1 MDLRAGL
8 LLPISQTF
16 LAFLHFLL
24 RNLWLGWNNKTQF
37 DPDKH
42 NDCIAF
48 HYNCKDWWWGISI
61 CLCIIIV
68 VVYVC
73 LWWGPNLIHLH
84 YLHSK
89 EGSRGRRGGV
99 FSRINPL
106 CLPPRWH
113 QDFQLLC
120 NLSVI
125 FFSSL
130 SQKGGVKNYHREQRA
145 ISEAL
150 LGSKGR
156 NASHDSQ
163 GVLMHNLMFITAPK
177 GRRLQR
183 ELGEGE
189 RNLQTYWPTTSKW

>member
-1 MDLRAGL
+1 M
-8 LLPISQTF
+8 
-16 LAFLHFLL
+16 
-24 RNLWLGWNNKTQF
+24 
-37 DPDKH
+37 
-42 NDCIAF
+42 
-48 HYNCKDWWWGISI
+48 
-61 CLCIIIV
+61 
-68 VVYVC
+68 
-73 LWWGPNLIHLH
+73 
-84 YLHSK
+84 
-89 EGSRGRRGGV
+89 
-99 FSRINPL
+99 
-106 CLPPRWH
+106 
-113 QDFQLLC
+113 LC

-163 GVLMHNLMFITAPK
+163 EALMHNLMFITAPK

-189 RNLQTYWPTTSKW
+189 RNLQTY